1 MKMIGFEKPFKLE
14 EGNLFKVYEQR
25 KPTPE
30 NDDILVKVNSISV
43 NPVDTKQRQMEVTQ
57 APRVLGFDAIGTVEA
72 IGPDVTLFSPG
83 DVVFYA
89 GSPNRQG
96 SNATYQL
103 VSEAIVAKA
112 PHNISANEAVS
123 LPLTGITAY
132 ETFFDTFKISHNPS
146 ENVGKS
152 VLIINGAGGVGSIAT
167 QIAKRYG
174 LTVITTASRQET
186 TEWCEKMG
194 ADIVLNHKEDLVRQF
209 KEKRNSISRLYILH
223 L

>member
-89 GSPNRQG
+89 GSPDRQG

-146 ENVGKS
+146 ENIGKS
-152 VLIINGAGGVGSIAT
+152 VLIVNGAGV
-167 QIAKRYG
+167 
-174 LTVITTASRQET
+174 
-186 TEWCEKMG
+186 
-194 ADIVLNHKEDLVRQF
+194 
-209 KEKRNSISRLYILH
+209 
-223 L
+223 

>member
-30 NDDILVKVNSISV
+30 NDDILVKVNSISL
-43 NPVDTKQRQMEVTQ
+43 NPVDTKQRQMKVTQ

-72 IGPDVTLFSPG
+72 LSDQTLHYLVRVTLYFML
-83 DVVFYA
+83 DT
-89 GSPNRQG
+89 PNRQG
-96 SNATYQL
+96 SNATYQF

-132 ETFFDTFKISHNPS
+132 ETFFDTFKISQNPS
-146 ENVGKS
+146 ENIGKS
-152 VLIINGAGGVGSIAT
+152 VLIINGAGGVEICHSN
-167 QIAKRYG
+167 
-174 LTVITTASRQET
+174 
-186 TEWCEKMG
+186 C
-194 ADIVLNHKEDLVRQF
+194 
-209 KEKRNSISRLYILH
+209 
-223 L
+223 

>member
-103 VSEAIVAKA
+103 VSEAIVAKR
-112 PHNISANEAVS
+112 H
-123 LPLTGITAY
+123 
-132 ETFFDTFKISHNPS
+132 
-146 ENVGKS
+146 
-152 VLIINGAGGVGSIAT
+152 
-167 QIAKRYG
+167 
-174 LTVITTASRQET
+174 TT
-186 TEWCEKMG
+186 
-194 ADIVLNHKEDLVRQF
+194 
-209 KEKRNSISRLYILH
+209 
-223 L
+223 

>member
-83 DVVFYA
+83 VYFMLD
-89 GSPNRQG
+89 RQIDKD
-96 SNATYQL
+96 QMR
-103 VSEAIVAKA
+103 
-112 PHNISANEAVS
+112 H
-123 LPLTGITAY
+123 
-132 ETFFDTFKISHNPS
+132 
-146 ENVGKS
+146 
-152 VLIINGAGGVGSIAT
+152 IN
-167 QIAKRYG
+167 
-174 LTVITTASRQET
+174 
-186 TEWCEKMG
+186 WCQK
-194 ADIVLNHKEDLVRQF
+194 L
-209 KEKRNSISRLYILH
+209 
-223 L
+223 

>member
-1 MKMIGFEKPFKLE
+1 ME
-14 EGNLFKVYEQR
+14 EGNLFKVYEQS

-89 GSPNRQG
+89 GSPNRKG

-103 VSEAIVAKA
+103 VSEAIVAKR
-112 PHNISANEAVS
+112 H
-123 LPLTGITAY
+123 
-132 ETFFDTFKISHNPS
+132 
-146 ENVGKS
+146 
-152 VLIINGAGGVGSIAT
+152 
-167 QIAKRYG
+167 
-174 LTVITTASRQET
+174 TT
-186 TEWCEKMG
+186 
-194 ADIVLNHKEDLVRQF
+194 
-209 KEKRNSISRLYILH
+209 
-223 L
+223 